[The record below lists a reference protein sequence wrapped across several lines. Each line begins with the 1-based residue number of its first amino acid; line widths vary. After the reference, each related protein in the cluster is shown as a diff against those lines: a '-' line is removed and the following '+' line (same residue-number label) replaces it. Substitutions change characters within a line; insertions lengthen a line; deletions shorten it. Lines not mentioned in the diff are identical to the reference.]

1 MKRLKVFVRCQ
12 SLFQLSPWFFFLPS
26 AVSSFSLFTA
36 NSLPLL
42 QLPSSSIVLILSH
55 YQSLPLSTSFT
66 LGTNFSMLFLHLM
79 DPICTHLINQMM
91 CFFCC
96 SLPTHLF
103 PFICPWCAYSVSHI
117 HVMYY
122 VQHLHNRTHPRS
134 HTDQPQCNAYHGCS
148 SFLFGP
154 KKRSHKLIYH
164 NTFSHTYTHK
174 TLNKNAL

>member
-1 MKRLKVFVRCQ
+1 MDSCSFSLSAVVKRLKVFVRCQ

-66 LGTNFSMLFLHLM
+66 LGTNFSMFFLHLI
-79 DPICTHLINQMM
+79 DPNCTHLINQMM

-96 SLPTHLF
+96 SLPAHPPLPFHLSLVCIQCF
-103 PFICPWCAYSVSHI
+103 PHTC
-117 HVMYY
+117 HVLCTTPT
-122 VQHLHNRTHPRS
+122 QS
-134 HTDQPQCNAYHGCS
+134 HTPTLTHRSTTVQCIS
-148 SFLFGP
+148 RL
-154 KKRSHKLIYH
+154 L
-164 NTFSHTYTHK
+164 
-174 TLNKNAL
+174 